1 MASLNSFNMARE
13 TAIDQD
19 QRTIHVLR
27 RTIRRLQDEID
38 HLKQALGTLS
48 HPPAEWETDWGLTGP
63 ESIILAAL
71 IKHRVVT
78 RDALM
83 AALYSGRGPD
93 AEPDSGIIDV
103 FIYRIR
109 RKLRPRGIA
118 IVTVRERGWML
129 SPEDRRR
136 LSGITGRAK

>member
-83 AALYSGRGPD
+83 AALYSGRGPG
-93 AEPDSGIIDV
+93 AESG
-103 FIYRIR
+103 
-109 RKLRPRGIA
+109 LCA
-118 IVTVRERGWML
+118 QQ
-129 SPEDRRR
+129 S
-136 LSGITGRAK
+136 